1 MESTECKGKYLSSFD
16 TDFLPL
22 LEPRVPPEPSPSF
35 PTATAGQSMD
45 ELLQQLGELALG
57 AIPTLILFITL
68 VLAYRYILYGRLME
82 TRAEREKRTAGA
94 LEKSR
99 QAIVQA
105 DVRSQEYEAK
115 LRAARAEIFRR
126 REQRIQQWNAEREA
140 ALVAAR
146 QVAQQR
152 VQAAQDALEA
162 QSVDARKQIEA
173 SAGQLAAQVLAAV
186 LPAAAA
192 ESSR

>member
-1 MESTECKGKYLSSFD
+1 
-16 TDFLPL
+16 
-22 LEPRVPPEPSPSF
+22 
-35 PTATAGQSMD
+35 MD

-82 TRAEREKRTAGA
+82 TRAEREERTAGA

-99 QAIVQA
+99 QAIGQA

-152 VQAAQDALEA
+152 VQAAQAALEA
-162 QSVDARKQIEA
+162 QSVDARRQIEA
-173 SAGQLAAQVLAAV
+173 SASQLAAQVLAAV
-186 LPAAAA
+186 LPAAA